1 MRKIVELLTGKK
13 EEEIRK
19 GYEDIINSK
28 DDKIKNLE
36 AEITRIKRS
45 ANNALIGQND
55 IIKSKDDEIKK
66 LKAKNKSKDDKNKN
80 LKAKIKSNE
89 DIIKSKDDK
98 IKNLEA
104 EIKSKDEQNAK
115 LVDNYIKNT
124 REEDKR
130 IREEKAAKILNSK
143 QKQARLFNA
152 KYDAMDE
159 DGLKIKSHITTNKE
173 LKNEKEK
180 YDQYK
185 TDRKLKAL
193 KTNGEDD
200 NSATFEEIFEYN
212 LINVRYDLKENDLS
226 YLEVKPVNANPI
238 TDGYK
243 YKHMIY
249 LKTNEYNK
257 VIIIPIS
264 NLGEAQIPQIGYI
277 DDTQLIKHNV
287 ANAFSYFIKYYSIK
301 YNDFETNM
309 NLGSKIYNL
318 SAKM

>member
-19 GYEDIINSK
+19 GYEDIIKSK

-55 IIKSKDDEIKK
+55 IIKSKDDEIK
-66 LKAKNKSKDDKNKN
+66 N

-89 DIIKSKDDK
+89 DI
-98 IKNLEA
+98 
-104 EIKSKDEQNAK
+104 IKSKDEQNAK

-130 IREEKAAKILNSK
+130 IREEKADILNNK
-143 QKQARLFNA
+143 QKQARFFNA

-159 DGLKIKSHITTNKE
+159 DGFKIKSHITTNKE

-238 TDGYK
+238 TDEDYE
-243 YKHMIY
+243 HFMII
-249 LKTNEYNK
+249 KTNEYNK
-257 VIIIPIS
+257 VVIIPIS
-264 NLGEAQIPQIGYI
+264 KLGEAQIPKIGYVSDI
-277 DDTQLIKHNV
+277 RLIKYNV

-301 YNDFETNM
+301 SNDFETNM

>member
-1 MRKIVELLTGKK
+1 MRKIVEILTGK
-13 EEEIRK
+13 R
-19 GYEDIINSK
+19 EDIIK
-28 DDKIKNLE
+28 
-36 AEITRIKRS
+36 
-45 ANNALIGQND
+45 GY
-55 IIKSKDDEIKK
+55 
-66 LKAKNKSKDDKNKN
+66 
-80 LKAKIKSNE
+80 E
-89 DIIKSKDDK
+89 DIIKSKDEEIKNLETENTKIGRIAVRLNKYNKYLETEFTKFEQSAKNALREKDDE

-104 EIKSKDEQNAK
+104 ENTRLKQSAENALREKDEHREEII
-115 LVDNYIKNT
+115 DNYIKNT
-124 REEDKR
+124 REKDKR
-130 IREEKAAKILNSK
+130 IREEKADILNNK

-159 DGLKIKSHITTNKE
+159 DGFKIKSHITTNKE

-238 TDGYK
+238 TDK
-243 YKHMIY
+243 DYKHFMII
-249 LKTNEYNK
+249 KTNEYNK
-257 VIIIPIS
+257 VVIIPIS

-277 DDTQLIKHNV
+277 DDRELIKHNV

-301 YNDFETNM
+301 SNDFETNM

>member
-1 MRKIVELLTGKK
+1 MRKIVEILTGKK

-19 GYEDIINSK
+19 GY
-28 DDKIKNLE
+28 
-36 AEITRIKRS
+36 
-45 ANNALIGQND
+45 
-55 IIKSKDDEIKK
+55 
-66 LKAKNKSKDDKNKN
+66 
-80 LKAKIKSNE
+80 E

-104 EIKSKDEQNAK
+104 EITRFERSTENALREKDDKIKNLEAKITRIKRSAENALNELDK
-115 LVDNYIKNT
+115 QSVNLLVNYIKNT
-124 REEDKR
+124 REKDKR
-130 IREEKAAKILNSK
+130 IREEKADILNSK
-143 QKQARLFNA
+143 QKQARFFNA

-159 DGLKIKSHITTNKE
+159 DGFKIKSHITTNKE

-193 KTNGEDD
+193 KTNGDDD

-226 YLEVKPVNANPI
+226 YLEVKDVNANPI
-238 TDGYK
+238 TDKDYE
-243 YKHMIY
+243 HFMII
-249 LKTNEYNK
+249 KTNEYNK
-257 VIIIPIS
+257 VVIIPIS
-264 NLGEAQIPQIGYI
+264 NLGEAQIPQIGYVS
-277 DDTQLIKHNV
+277 DMRLIKHNV
-287 ANAFSYFIKYYSIK
+287 ANAFAYFIKYYSIK
-301 YNDFETNM
+301 SNDFETNM

>member
-1 MRKIVELLTGKK
+1 MRKIVEILTGK
-13 EEEIRK
+13 R
-19 GYEDIINSK
+19 EDIIK
-28 DDKIKNLE
+28 
-36 AEITRIKRS
+36 
-45 ANNALIGQND
+45 GY
-55 IIKSKDDEIKK
+55 
-66 LKAKNKSKDDKNKN
+66 
-80 LKAKIKSNE
+80 E
-89 DIIKSKDDK
+89 DIIKSKDEEIKNLETENTKIGRIAVRLNKYNKYLETEFTKFEQSAKNALREKDDE

-104 EIKSKDEQNAK
+104 ENTRLKQSAENALREKDEHREEII
-115 LVDNYIKNT
+115 DNYIKNT
-124 REEDKR
+124 REKDKR
-130 IREEKAAKILNSK
+130 IREEKADILNNK

-159 DGLKIKSHITTNKE
+159 DGFKIKSHITTNKE

-238 TDGYK
+238 TDEDYE
-243 YKHMIY
+243 HFMII
-249 LKTNEYNK
+249 KTNEYNK
-257 VIIIPIS
+257 VVIIPIS
-264 NLGEAQIPQIGYI
+264 KLGEAQIPQIGYVS
-277 DDTQLIKHNV
+277 DMRLIKYNV
-287 ANAFSYFIKYYSIK
+287 ANAFAYFIKYYSIK
-301 YNDFETNM
+301 SNDFETNM

>member
-19 GYEDIINSK
+19 GYEDIIKSK
-28 DDKIKNLE
+28 DDKIKNLD
-36 AEITRIKRS
+36 AENTKIKMS
-45 ANNALIGQND
+45 FMNALTEQED
-55 IIKSKDDEIKK
+55 IIKSKDDKIKN
-66 LKAKNKSKDDKNKN
+66 LKAKNKSKDDKIKN
-80 LKAKIKSNE
+80 LKAEIKSNE
-89 DIIKSKDDK
+89 DK

-104 EIKSKDEQNAK
+104 EIKSKDEQSAK
-115 LVDNYIKNT
+115 LVDNYIKDM

-130 IREEKAAKILNSK
+130 IREEKADKILNSK

-152 KYDAMDE
+152 KYDAMNE
-159 DGLKIKSHITTNKE
+159 EGFKIKSHITTNKE
-173 LKNEKEK
+173 LKKEKEK

-193 KTNGEDD
+193 KTNGEDN

-238 TDGYK
+238 TDK
-243 YKHMIY
+243 DYKHFMYI
-249 LKTNEYNK
+249 KTNEYNK
-257 VIIIPIS
+257 VVIIPIS

-277 DDTQLIKHNV
+277 DDIELIKHNV

-301 YNDFETNM
+301 SNDFETNM

>member
-1 MRKIVELLTGKK
+1 MRKIVEILTGKK

-19 GYEDIINSK
+19 EY
-28 DDKIKNLE
+28 
-36 AEITRIKRS
+36 
-45 ANNALIGQND
+45 
-55 IIKSKDDEIKK
+55 
-66 LKAKNKSKDDKNKN
+66 
-80 LKAKIKSNE
+80 E
-89 DIIKSKDDK
+89 DIIKSKDEE

-104 EIKSKDEQNAK
+104 ENTKIGRTAARLIKYNKYLETEFTRFEQSAEKALREKDKQSAK
-115 LVDNYIKNT
+115 LIDNYIKNK

-130 IREEKAAKILNSK
+130 IREEKTDKILNNK

-159 DGLKIKSHITTNKE
+159 DGFKIKSHITTNKE

-238 TDGYK
+238 TDKDYE
-243 YKHMIY
+243 HFMII
-249 LKTNEYNK
+249 KTNEYNK
-257 VIIIPIS
+257 VVIIPIS
-264 NLGEAQIPQIGYI
+264 NLGEAQIPQIGYVS
-277 DDTQLIKHNV
+277 DMRLIKYNV

-301 YNDFETNM
+301 SNDFETNM

>member
-1 MRKIVELLTGKK
+1 MRKIVEILTGK
-13 EEEIRK
+13 R
-19 GYEDIINSK
+19 EDIIK
-28 DDKIKNLE
+28 
-36 AEITRIKRS
+36 
-45 ANNALIGQND
+45 GY
-55 IIKSKDDEIKK
+55 
-66 LKAKNKSKDDKNKN
+66 
-80 LKAKIKSNE
+80 E
-89 DIIKSKDDK
+89 DIIKSKDEEIKNVETENTKIGRIAVRLNKYNKYLETEFTKFEQSAENALREKDDE

-104 EIKSKDEQNAK
+104 ENTRLKQSAENALREKDEHHEEII
-115 LVDNYIKNT
+115 DNYIKNT

-130 IREEKAAKILNSK
+130 IREEKADKILNNK
-143 QKQARLFNA
+143 QKQARFFNA

-159 DGLKIKSHITTNKE
+159 DGFKIKSHITMNKE

-238 TDGYK
+238 TDK
-243 YKHMIY
+243 DYKHFMII
-249 LKTNEYNK
+249 KTNEYNK
-257 VIIIPIS
+257 VVIIPIS

-277 DDTQLIKHNV
+277 DDIELIKHNV

-301 YNDFETNM
+301 SNDFETNM

>member
-19 GYEDIINSK
+19 GYEDIIKSK

-36 AEITRIKRS
+36 TEITRIKRS

-55 IIKSKDDEIKK
+55 IIKSKDDEIKN

-130 IREEKAAKILNSK
+130 IREEKADILNSK
-143 QKQARLFNA
+143 QKQARFFNA
-152 KYDAMDE
+152 NYDAMDE
-159 DGLKIKSHITTNKE
+159 DGFKIKSHITTNKE

-277 DDTQLIKHNV
+277 DDAQLIKHNV

-301 YNDFETNM
+301 SNDFETNM

>member
-1 MRKIVELLTGKK
+1 MRKIVEILTGK
-13 EEEIRK
+13 R
-19 GYEDIINSK
+19 EDIIK
-28 DDKIKNLE
+28 
-36 AEITRIKRS
+36 
-45 ANNALIGQND
+45 GY
-55 IIKSKDDEIKK
+55 
-66 LKAKNKSKDDKNKN
+66 
-80 LKAKIKSNE
+80 E
-89 DIIKSKDDK
+89 DIIKSKDEEIKNLETENTKIGRIAVRLNKYNKYLETEFTKFEQSAKNALREKDDE

-104 EIKSKDEQNAK
+104 ENTRLKQSAENALREKDEHREEII
-115 LVDNYIKNT
+115 DNYIKNT
-124 REEDKR
+124 REKDKR
-130 IREEKAAKILNSK
+130 IREEKADILNNK

-159 DGLKIKSHITTNKE
+159 EGFKIKSHITTNKKLE
-173 LKNEKEK
+173 KEKEK

-238 TDGYK
+238 TDK
-243 YKHMIY
+243 DYKHFMII
-249 LKTNEYNK
+249 KTNEYNK
-257 VIIIPIS
+257 VVIIPIS

-277 DDTQLIKHNV
+277 DDRELIKHNV

-301 YNDFETNM
+301 SNDFETNM

>member
-19 GYEDIINSK
+19 EYE
-28 DDKIKNLE
+28 
-36 AEITRIKRS
+36 
-45 ANNALIGQND
+45 D
-55 IIKSKDDEIKK
+55 IIKSKDDEIKNLEAKNKSKDDKIKK
-66 LKAKNKSKDDKNKN
+66 LKAKNKSKDDKNKK

-89 DIIKSKDDK
+89 DIIKSKD
-98 IKNLEA
+98 EHRE
-104 EIKSKDEQNAK
+104 EII
-115 LVDNYIKNT
+115 DNYIKDM
-124 REEDKR
+124 RKEDKR
-130 IREEKAAKILNSK
+130 IREEKADILNSK
-143 QKQARLFNA
+143 QKQARFFNA

-159 DGLKIKSHITTNKE
+159 DGFKIKSHITTNKE

-238 TDGYK
+238 TDEDYEHFM
-243 YKHMIY
+243 YI
-249 LKTNEYNK
+249 KTNEYNK
-257 VIIIPIS
+257 VVIIPIS
-264 NLGEAQIPQIGYI
+264 NLGEAKIPQIGYVS
-277 DDTQLIKHNV
+277 DTKLIKYNV

-301 YNDFETNM
+301 SNDFETNM

>member
-19 GYEDIINSK
+19 GYEDIIKSK

-36 AEITRIKRS
+36 TEITRIKRS

-55 IIKSKDDEIKK
+55 IIKSKDDEIKN

-130 IREEKAAKILNSK
+130 IREEKADILNNK

-152 KYDAMDE
+152 KYDAMNE
-159 DGLKIKSHITTNKE
+159 DGFKIKSHITTNKE

-238 TDGYK
+238 TDK
-243 YKHMIY
+243 DYKHFMII
-249 LKTNEYNK
+249 KTNEYNK
-257 VIIIPIS
+257 VVIIPIS
-264 NLGEAQIPQIGYI
+264 KLGEAQIPQIGYI
-277 DDTQLIKHNV
+277 DDRELIKYNV

-301 YNDFETNM
+301 SNDFETNM

>member
-1 MRKIVELLTGKK
+1 MRKIVEILTGKK

-19 GYEDIINSK
+19 GY
-28 DDKIKNLE
+28 
-36 AEITRIKRS
+36 
-45 ANNALIGQND
+45 
-55 IIKSKDDEIKK
+55 
-66 LKAKNKSKDDKNKN
+66 
-80 LKAKIKSNE
+80 E

-104 EIKSKDEQNAK
+104 EITRFERSTENALREKDDKIKNLEAKITRIKRSAENALNELDK
-115 LVDNYIKNT
+115 QSVNLLVNYIKNT
-124 REEDKR
+124 REKDKR
-130 IREEKAAKILNSK
+130 IREEKADILNSK
-143 QKQARLFNA
+143 QKQARFFNA

-159 DGLKIKSHITTNKE
+159 DGFKIKSHITTNKE

-238 TDGYK
+238 TDK
-243 YKHMIY
+243 DYKHFMII
-249 LKTNEYNK
+249 KTNEYNK
-257 VIIIPIS
+257 VVIIPIS
-264 NLGEAQIPQIGYI
+264 NLGEAQIPQIGYVS
-277 DDTQLIKHNV
+277 DMRLIKYNV

-301 YNDFETNM
+301 SNDFETNM

>member
-55 IIKSKDDEIKK
+55 IIKSKDDEIKN
-66 LKAKNKSKDDKNKN
+66 LKAKN
-80 LKAKIKSNE
+80 
-89 DIIKSKDDK
+89 KSKDDK

-130 IREEKAAKILNSK
+130 IREEKADILNNK
-143 QKQARLFNA
+143 QKQARFFNA
-152 KYDAMDE
+152 NYDAMDE
-159 DGLKIKSHITTNKE
+159 DGFKIKSHITTNKE

-238 TDGYK
+238 TDEDYE
-243 YKHMIY
+243 HFMII
-249 LKTNEYNK
+249 KTNEYNK
-257 VIIIPIS
+257 VVIIPIS

-277 DDTQLIKHNV
+277 KDRKLIKYNV
-287 ANAFSYFIKYYSIK
+287 ANAFSYFIKYYSIRS
-301 YNDFETNM
+301 NDFETNM

>member
-1 MRKIVELLTGKK
+1 MRKIVEILTGK
-13 EEEIRK
+13 R
-19 GYEDIINSK
+19 EDIIK
-28 DDKIKNLE
+28 
-36 AEITRIKRS
+36 
-45 ANNALIGQND
+45 GY
-55 IIKSKDDEIKK
+55 
-66 LKAKNKSKDDKNKN
+66 
-80 LKAKIKSNE
+80 E
-89 DIIKSKDDK
+89 DIIKSKDEEIKNLETENTKIGRIAVRLNKYNKYLETEFTKFEQSAENALREKDDE

-104 EIKSKDEQNAK
+104 ENTRLKQSAENALREKDEHREEII
-115 LVDNYIKNT
+115 VDYIKNT

-130 IREEKAAKILNSK
+130 IREKKADKILNNK
-143 QKQARLFNA
+143 QKQARFFNA

-159 DGLKIKSHITTNKE
+159 DGFKIKSHITTNKE

-193 KTNGEDD
+193 KTNGEDN

-238 TDGYK
+238 TDK
-243 YKHMIY
+243 DYKHFMII
-249 LKTNEYNK
+249 KTNEYNK
-257 VIIIPIS
+257 VVIIPIS
-264 NLGEAQIPQIGYI
+264 KLGEAQIPQIGYI
-277 DDTQLIKHNV
+277 DDGELIKHNV

-301 YNDFETNM
+301 SNDFETNM

>member
-19 GYEDIINSK
+19 GYEDIIKSK

-36 AEITRIKRS
+36 TEITRIKRS
-45 ANNALIGQND
+45 AENALIGQND
-55 IIKSKDDEIKK
+55 IIKSKDDEIK
-66 LKAKNKSKDDKNKN
+66 N
-80 LKAKIKSNE
+80 LKAK
-89 DIIKSKDDK
+89 
-98 IKNLEA
+98 
-104 EIKSKDEQNAK
+104 IKSKDEQNAK

-124 REEDKR
+124 REKDKR
-130 IREEKAAKILNSK
+130 IREEKADILNNK

-159 DGLKIKSHITTNKE
+159 EGFKIKSHITTNKKLE
-173 LKNEKEK
+173 KEKEK

-238 TDGYK
+238 TDK
-243 YKHMIY
+243 DYKHFMII
-249 LKTNEYNK
+249 KTNEYNK
-257 VIIIPIS
+257 VVIIPIS
-264 NLGEAQIPQIGYI
+264 KLGEAQIPQIGYVS
-277 DDTQLIKHNV
+277 DMRLIKHNV

-301 YNDFETNM
+301 SNDFETNM

>member
-1 MRKIVELLTGKK
+1 MRKIVEILTDK
-13 EEEIRK
+13 R
-19 GYEDIINSK
+19 EDIIK
-28 DDKIKNLE
+28 
-36 AEITRIKRS
+36 
-45 ANNALIGQND
+45 GY
-55 IIKSKDDEIKK
+55 
-66 LKAKNKSKDDKNKN
+66 
-80 LKAKIKSNE
+80 E
-89 DIIKSKDDK
+89 DIIKSKDEE
-98 IKNLEA
+98 IKNLETENTKIGRIA
-104 EIKSKDEQNAK
+104 VRLNKYNKYLETEFTKFEQSAKNALREKDDEIKTLEAENTRLKQSAENALREKDEHREEII
-115 LVDNYIKNT
+115 DNYIKNT

-130 IREEKAAKILNSK
+130 IREKKAAKILNNK

-159 DGLKIKSHITTNKE
+159 DGFKIKSHITTNKE

-238 TDGYK
+238 TDEK
-243 YKHMIY
+243 YEHFMYI
-249 LKTNEYNK
+249 KTNEYNK

-277 DDTQLIKHNV
+277 DDAQLIKHNV

-301 YNDFETNM
+301 SNDFETNM

>member
-1 MRKIVELLTGKK
+1 MRKIVEILTGK
-13 EEEIRK
+13 R
-19 GYEDIINSK
+19 EDIIK
-28 DDKIKNLE
+28 
-36 AEITRIKRS
+36 
-45 ANNALIGQND
+45 GY
-55 IIKSKDDEIKK
+55 
-66 LKAKNKSKDDKNKN
+66 
-80 LKAKIKSNE
+80 E
-89 DIIKSKDDK
+89 DIIKSKDEEIKNLETENTKIGRIAVRLNKYNKYLETEFTKFEQSAKNALREKDDE

-104 EIKSKDEQNAK
+104 ENTRLKQSAENALREKDEHREEII
-115 LVDNYIKNT
+115 DNYIKNT
-124 REEDKR
+124 REKDKR
-130 IREEKAAKILNSK
+130 IREEKADILNNK

-159 DGLKIKSHITTNKE
+159 EGFKIKSHITTNKKLE
-173 LKNEKEK
+173 KEKEK

-238 TDGYK
+238 TDEK
-243 YKHMIY
+243 YEHFMYI
-249 LKTNEYNK
+249 KTNEYNK
-257 VIIIPIS
+257 VVIIPIS

-277 DDTQLIKHNV
+277 DDRELIKHNV

-301 YNDFETNM
+301 SNDFETNM

>member
-19 GYEDIINSK
+19 EYEDIINSK

-55 IIKSKDDEIKK
+55 IIKSKDDEI
-66 LKAKNKSKDDKNKN
+66 KN

-130 IREEKAAKILNSK
+130 IREEKADILNSK

-152 KYDAMDE
+152 KYDAMNE
-159 DGLKIKSHITTNKE
+159 DGFKIKSHITTNKE

-301 YNDFETNM
+301 SNDFETNM

>member
-19 GYEDIINSK
+19 GYEDIIKSK

-36 AEITRIKRS
+36 AEITRIKWS
-45 ANNALIGQND
+45 AENALIGQND
-55 IIKSKDDEIKK
+55 IIKSKDDEIK
-66 LKAKNKSKDDKNKN
+66 N
-80 LKAKIKSNE
+80 LKAK
-89 DIIKSKDDK
+89 
-98 IKNLEA
+98 
-104 EIKSKDEQNAK
+104 IKSKDEQNAK

-130 IREEKAAKILNSK
+130 IREEKADILNNK

-159 DGLKIKSHITTNKE
+159 EGFKIKSHITTNKKLE
-173 LKNEKEK
+173 KEKEK

-238 TDGYK
+238 TDK
-243 YKHMIY
+243 DYKHFMII
-249 LKTNEYNK
+249 KTNEYNK
-257 VIIIPIS
+257 VVIIPIS
-264 NLGEAQIPQIGYI
+264 KLGEAQIPQIGYI
-277 DDTQLIKHNV
+277 DDRELIKYNV

-301 YNDFETNM
+301 SNDFETNM

>member
-1 MRKIVELLTGKK
+1 MRKIVEILTGK
-13 EEEIRK
+13 R
-19 GYEDIINSK
+19 EDIIK
-28 DDKIKNLE
+28 
-36 AEITRIKRS
+36 
-45 ANNALIGQND
+45 GY
-55 IIKSKDDEIKK
+55 
-66 LKAKNKSKDDKNKN
+66 
-80 LKAKIKSNE
+80 E
-89 DIIKSKDDK
+89 DIIKSKDEEIKNLETENTKIGRIAVRLNKYNKYLETEFTKFEQSAENALREKDDE

-104 EIKSKDEQNAK
+104 ENTRLKQSAENALREKDEHHEEII
-115 LVDNYIKNT
+115 DNYIKNT

-130 IREEKAAKILNSK
+130 IREEKADKILNNK
-143 QKQARLFNA
+143 QKQARFFNA

-159 DGLKIKSHITTNKE
+159 DGFKIKSHITMNKE

-238 TDGYK
+238 TDK
-243 YKHMIY
+243 DYKHFMII
-249 LKTNEYNK
+249 KTNEYNK
-257 VIIIPIS
+257 VVIIPIS

-277 DDTQLIKHNV
+277 DDIELIKHNV

-301 YNDFETNM
+301 SNDFETNM

>member
-19 GYEDIINSK
+19 WYEDIINSK

-55 IIKSKDDEIKK
+55 IIKSKDDEIKN

-130 IREEKAAKILNSK
+130 IREEKADILNNK

-159 DGLKIKSHITTNKE
+159 DGFKIKSHITTNKE

-238 TDGYK
+238 TDEK
-243 YKHMIY
+243 YEHFMYI
-249 LKTNEYNK
+249 KTNEYNK
-257 VIIIPIS
+257 VVIIPIS

-277 DDTQLIKHNV
+277 DDRELIKHNV

-301 YNDFETNM
+301 SNDFETNM

>member
-19 GYEDIINSK
+19 GYEDIIKSK

-36 AEITRIKRS
+36 AEITRIKRI
-45 ANNALIGQND
+45 ANNALIRQND
-55 IIKSKDDEIKK
+55 IIKSKDDEIK
-66 LKAKNKSKDDKNKN
+66 
-80 LKAKIKSNE
+80 
-89 DIIKSKDDK
+89 
-98 IKNLEA
+98 NLEA
-104 EIKSKDEQNAK
+104 EIKSKDEHREEIIN
-115 LVDNYIKNT
+115 DYIKNT

-130 IREEKAAKILNSK
+130 IREEKADILNSK
-143 QKQARLFNA
+143 QKQARFFNA

-173 LKNEKEK
+173 LKKEKEK

-238 TDGYK
+238 TDEDYE
-243 YKHMIY
+243 HFMII
-249 LKTNEYNK
+249 KTNEYNK
-257 VIIIPIS
+257 VVIIPIS
-264 NLGEAQIPQIGYI
+264 NLGEAQIPQISYVR
-277 DDTQLIKHNV
+277 DEKLIKYNV
-287 ANAFSYFIKYYSIK
+287 ANAFSYFIKYFSIK
-301 YNDFETNM
+301 SNDFETNM

>member
-1 MRKIVELLTGKK
+1 MRKIVEILTGKK

-19 GYEDIINSK
+19 GY
-28 DDKIKNLE
+28 
-36 AEITRIKRS
+36 
-45 ANNALIGQND
+45 
-55 IIKSKDDEIKK
+55 
-66 LKAKNKSKDDKNKN
+66 
-80 LKAKIKSNE
+80 E

-104 EIKSKDEQNAK
+104 EITRFERSTENALREKDDKIKNLEAKITRIKRSTENALNELDK
-115 LVDNYIKNT
+115 QSVNLLVNYIKNT
-124 REEDKR
+124 REKDKR
-130 IREEKAAKILNSK
+130 IREEKADILNSK
-143 QKQARLFNA
+143 QKQARFFNA

-159 DGLKIKSHITTNKE
+159 DGFKIKSHITTNKE
-173 LKNEKEK
+173 LEKEKEK

-193 KTNGEDD
+193 KTNGDDD

-212 LINVRYDLKENDLS
+212 LINVRYDLKENDLN

-264 NLGEAQIPQIGYI
+264 NLGEAKIPQIGYI
-277 DDTQLIKHNV
+277 DDVQLIKHNV
-287 ANAFSYFIKYYSIK
+287 VDAFAYFIKYYSIK
-301 YNDFETNM
+301 SNDFETNM

>member
-130 IREEKAAKILNSK
+130 IREEKADILNNK

>member
-13 EEEIRK
+13 EEEIIK

-28 DDKIKNLE
+28 DDKIKNLK

-55 IIKSKDDEIKK
+55 IIKSKDDEIKN
-66 LKAKNKSKDDKNKN
+66 LKAKN
-80 LKAKIKSNE
+80 
-89 DIIKSKDDK
+89 KSKDDK

-143 QKQARLFNA
+143 QKQTRFFNA

-159 DGLKIKSHITTNKE
+159 DGFKIKSHITTNKE

-238 TDGYK
+238 TDEK
-243 YKHMIY
+243 YEHFMYI
-249 LKTNEYNK
+249 KTNEYNK

-301 YNDFETNM
+301 SNDFETNM

>member
-19 GYEDIINSK
+19 GYEDIIKSK

-36 AEITRIKRS
+36 TEITRIKRS
-45 ANNALIGQND
+45 AENALIGQND
-55 IIKSKDDEIKK
+55 IIKSKDDEIK
-66 LKAKNKSKDDKNKN
+66 N
-80 LKAKIKSNE
+80 LKAK
-89 DIIKSKDDK
+89 
-98 IKNLEA
+98 
-104 EIKSKDEQNAK
+104 IKSKDEQNAK

-124 REEDKR
+124 REKDKR
-130 IREEKAAKILNSK
+130 IREEKADILNNK

-159 DGLKIKSHITTNKE
+159 EGFKIKSHITTNKKLE
-173 LKNEKEK
+173 KEKEK

-238 TDGYK
+238 TDEK
-243 YKHMIY
+243 YEHFMII
-249 LKTNEYNK
+249 KTNEYNK
-257 VIIIPIS
+257 VVIIPIS
-264 NLGEAQIPQIGYI
+264 KLGEAQIPQIGYVS
-277 DDTQLIKHNV
+277 DMRLIKYNV

-301 YNDFETNM
+301 SNDFETNM

>member
-1 MRKIVELLTGKK
+1 MRKIVEILTGKK

-19 GYEDIINSK
+19 GYECIINSK

-55 IIKSKDDEIKK
+55 IIKSKDDEIK
-66 LKAKNKSKDDKNKN
+66 N
-80 LKAKIKSNE
+80 LKAK
-89 DIIKSKDDK
+89 
-98 IKNLEA
+98 
-104 EIKSKDEQNAK
+104 IKSKDEQNAK

-130 IREEKAAKILNSK
+130 IREEKADILNNK
-143 QKQARLFNA
+143 QKQARFFNA

-159 DGLKIKSHITTNKE
+159 EGFKIKSHITTNKKLE
-173 LKNEKEK
+173 KEKEK

-238 TDGYK
+238 TDK
-243 YKHMIY
+243 DYKHFMII
-249 LKTNEYNK
+249 KTNEYNK
-257 VIIIPIS
+257 VVIIPIS
-264 NLGEAQIPQIGYI
+264 KLGEAQIPQIGYVS
-277 DDTQLIKHNV
+277 DMRLIKYNV
-287 ANAFSYFIKYYSIK
+287 ANAFAYFIKYYSIK
-301 YNDFETNM
+301 SNDFETNM

>member
-19 GYEDIINSK
+19 GYEDII
-28 DDKIKNLE
+28 
-36 AEITRIKRS
+36 
-45 ANNALIGQND
+45 
-55 IIKSKDDEIKK
+55 
-66 LKAKNKSKDDKNKN
+66 
-80 LKAKIKSNE
+80 
-89 DIIKSKDDK
+89 KSKDDK
-98 IKNLEA
+98 IKNLETEFTRFEQSA
-104 EIKSKDEQNAK
+104 ENALRKKDDKIKNLETEITRIKRSAENALNK
-115 LVDNYIKNT
+115 LDKQSVNLLVNYIKNT
-124 REEDKR
+124 RKEDKR
-130 IREEKAAKILNSK
+130 IREEKADILNSK

-159 DGLKIKSHITTNKE
+159 DGFKIKSHITTNKE

-277 DDTQLIKHNV
+277 DDVQLIKHNV

-301 YNDFETNM
+301 SNDFETNM

>member
-19 GYEDIINSK
+19 GYEDIIKSK

-55 IIKSKDDEIKK
+55 IIKSKDDEIK
-66 LKAKNKSKDDKNKN
+66 
-80 LKAKIKSNE
+80 
-89 DIIKSKDDK
+89 
-98 IKNLEA
+98 NLEA
-104 EIKSKDEQNAK
+104 EIKLKDKQSAK

-124 REEDKR
+124 RKEDKR

-159 DGLKIKSHITTNKE
+159 DGFKIKSHITTNKE

-301 YNDFETNM
+301 SNDFETNM

>member
-1 MRKIVELLTGKK
+1 MRKIVEILTGK
-13 EEEIRK
+13 R
-19 GYEDIINSK
+19 EDIIK
-28 DDKIKNLE
+28 
-36 AEITRIKRS
+36 
-45 ANNALIGQND
+45 GY
-55 IIKSKDDEIKK
+55 
-66 LKAKNKSKDDKNKN
+66 
-80 LKAKIKSNE
+80 E
-89 DIIKSKDDK
+89 DIIKSKDEEIKNLETENTKIGRIAVRLNKYNKYLETEFTKFEQSAKNALREKDDE

-104 EIKSKDEQNAK
+104 ENTRLKQSAENALREKDEHREEII
-115 LVDNYIKNT
+115 DNYIKNT

-130 IREEKAAKILNSK
+130 IREEKADKIFNNK
-143 QKQARLFNA
+143 QKQARFFNA

-159 DGLKIKSHITTNKE
+159 DGFKIKSHITTNKE

-238 TDGYK
+238 TDK
-243 YKHMIY
+243 DYKHFMII
-249 LKTNEYNK
+249 KTNEYNK
-257 VIIIPIS
+257 VVIIPIS
-264 NLGEAQIPQIGYI
+264 NLGEAQIPQIGYVS
-277 DDTQLIKHNV
+277 DMKLIKYNV

-301 YNDFETNM
+301 SNDFETNM

>member
-19 GYEDIINSK
+19 GYEDII
-28 DDKIKNLE
+28 
-36 AEITRIKRS
+36 
-45 ANNALIGQND
+45 
-55 IIKSKDDEIKK
+55 
-66 LKAKNKSKDDKNKN
+66 
-80 LKAKIKSNE
+80 
-89 DIIKSKDDK
+89 KSKDDK

-104 EIKSKDEQNAK
+104 EFTRIKRSAENTLRKKDDEIKNLEAEIKLKDKQSAK

-124 REEDKR
+124 RKEDKR

-159 DGLKIKSHITTNKE
+159 DGFKIKSHITMNKE

-238 TDGYK
+238 TDK
-243 YKHMIY
+243 DYKHFMII
-249 LKTNEYNK
+249 KTNEYNK
-257 VIIIPIS
+257 VVIIPIS

-277 DDTQLIKHNV
+277 DDIELIKHNV

-301 YNDFETNM
+301 SNDFETNM

>member
-19 GYEDIINSK
+19 GYEDII
-28 DDKIKNLE
+28 
-36 AEITRIKRS
+36 
-45 ANNALIGQND
+45 
-55 IIKSKDDEIKK
+55 
-66 LKAKNKSKDDKNKN
+66 
-80 LKAKIKSNE
+80 
-89 DIIKSKDDK
+89 KSKDDK

-104 EIKSKDEQNAK
+104 EFTRIKRSAENALRKKDDEIKNLEAEIKLKDKQSAK
-115 LVDNYIKNT
+115 LVDNYIKDT
-124 REEDKR
+124 RKEDKR
-130 IREEKAAKILNSK
+130 IREEKADILNSK

-159 DGLKIKSHITTNKE
+159 DGFKIKSHITTNKE

-238 TDGYK
+238 TDEK
-243 YKHMIY
+243 YEHFMYI
-249 LKTNEYNK
+249 KTNEYNK
-257 VIIIPIS
+257 VVIIPIS

-287 ANAFSYFIKYYSIK
+287 VDAFAYFIKYYSIK
-301 YNDFETNM
+301 SNDFETNM